1 MIDQTLWFLSGG
13 VTGDEQLMLKAL
25 GAARDKLADY
35 YSKTDEVDGD
45 LFAIGTMLAPE
56 NKLQFFSGKD
66 WDDDYDW
73 RQRYRQSF
81 EAYVKPYKQRLAH
94 SQTSSQ
100 VPASSLPRSAIEM
113 SLKGAK
119 SHRLG
124 QRDELAQYL
133 EAGT

>member
-100 VPASSLPRSAIEM
+100 VPAPSLQDQQ
-113 SLKGAK
+113 LKC
-119 SHRLG
+119 L
-124 QRDELAQYL
+124 
-133 EAGT
+133 